1 MSVEQKSLRR
11 VSAIPRHGLGLSVE
25 VYSPDLLEW
34 LAALEAHDLKYGYL
48 EICKGSSAA
57 LATIRRRR
65 PSVLLAYHAKG
76 VWVTQPDLE
85 PDAPVGSE
93 LSTGASHVNPDPKK
107 ARARNHK
114 KWLCLRARSA
124 SPAGLGRS

>member
-11 VSAIPRHGLGLSVE
+11 VSAIPRHGVGLSEE

-48 EICKGSSAA
+48 EVCKGSSAA

-65 PSVLLAYHAKG
+65 PSALLAYHAKG

-85 PDAPVGSE
+85 PDAPVESE

-114 KWLCLRARSA
+114 KMAMPSRSL
-124 SPAGLGRS
+124 SFPTGRR